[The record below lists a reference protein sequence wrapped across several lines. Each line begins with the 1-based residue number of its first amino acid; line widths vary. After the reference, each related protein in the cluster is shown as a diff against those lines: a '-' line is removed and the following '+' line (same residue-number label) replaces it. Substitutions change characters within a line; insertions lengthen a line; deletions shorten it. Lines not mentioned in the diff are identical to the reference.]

1 MRQPRG
7 CTPKVRQ
14 YTTPNL
20 LLSLVRSQLSGSCIP
35 AMDPARQEENVQLF
49 HMLTL
54 NPSKPQKLAPT
65 RDRHSAF
72 TGTIH

>member
-1 MRQPRG
+1 
-7 CTPKVRQ
+7 
-14 YTTPNL
+14 
-20 LLSLVRSQLSGSCIP
+20 
-35 AMDPARQEENVQLF
+35 MDPARQEENVQLF